1 MNDRVE
7 ISIVLPVY
15 NVIDYLDE
23 CIKSILRQSNIN
35 FELIVVDDGST
46 DGSQILC
53 DKYSESDSRIKVIHQ
68 KNVGLSAARNTGL
81 NHAKGKYITFIDSD
95 DFVGEKYI
103 EILYRTIIE
112 SHADISMCDYKEVAQ
127 DTKIGDVIFQ
137 AQNQIERVYYT
148 GKEAIAEVYKNPF
161 HGMEFVSWAK
171 MYRMELFKSNEILF
185 PEGKLHEDA
194 FTTYK
199 LFYASNKIAV
209 VNAPL
214 YFYRIRSG
222 SIMTS
227 EFTEKRLDMLQATR
241 EEYLFFKENC
251 DFGLMYL
258 AFVDYLHKVKS
269 VLKMIFASEGD
280 NRKITRR
287 VCRELDHDIEECKKN
302 INIPMIKY
310 VYYKGMAKF
319 PRIFTSIR

>member
-1 MNDRVE
+1 MNDSVE

-53 DKYSESDSRIKVIHQ
+53 DRYSESDSRIKVIHQ
-68 KNVGLSAARNTGL
+68 KNAGLSAARNTGL
-81 NHAKGKYITFIDSD
+81 NHAKGKYITFVDSD

-103 EILYRTIIE
+103 EVLYKIIIE
-112 SHADISMCDYKEVAQ
+112 SCADISMCDYMEVAQ
-127 DTKIGDVIFQ
+127 DTQISDVTFQ
-137 AQNQIERVYYT
+137 EKNPIDKYYYN
-148 GKEAIAEVYKNPF
+148 GKEAIANVYKNSS

-171 MYRMELFKSNEILF
+171 MYKLELFKSNGILF

-199 LFYASNKIAV
+199 LFYASNKIAF

-227 EFTEKRLDMLQATR
+227 EFTEKRLDMIQATR
-241 EEYLFFKENC
+241 EEYLFFRENR
-251 DFGLMYL
+251 DFELMYL
-258 AFVDYLHKVKS
+258 AFVDYLHKVKLI
-269 VLKMIFASEGD
+269 LKMIFASAGD
-280 NRKITRR
+280 NKEITRS
-287 VCRELDHDIEECKKN
+287 VCKELDHDIEECKKS
-302 INIPMIKY
+302 INIPMVKY